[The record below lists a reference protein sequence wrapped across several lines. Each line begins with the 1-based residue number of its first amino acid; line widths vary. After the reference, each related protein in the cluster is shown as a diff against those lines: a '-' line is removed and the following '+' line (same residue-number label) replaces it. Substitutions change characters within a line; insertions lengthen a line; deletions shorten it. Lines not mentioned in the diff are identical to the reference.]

1 MINRLCV
8 VGVGLIGGS
17 FALGLK
23 EAGLVKHV
31 VGVDHDPQNLDL
43 ALFTGLID
51 QAASS
56 LEAGVQGS
64 DCVFIAV
71 PVGVMPEIFRQ
82 LAPLWQAEVLYT
94 DAGST
99 KTDVLRAL
107 AEVHGTVPSNFVAGH
122 PIAGAET
129 SGASAARSGLFLGR
143 RVILT
148 PCESTSP
155 KALDLTKSL
164 WEGLGARVSEMD
176 SIRHDAVLAA
186 TSHLPHVLSFALTAM
201 LGRHD
206 EQQDILAYAAGGL
219 RDFTRIAGSD
229 PAMWRDISL
238 ANRDQLLPLI
248 EEYRIAL
255 GEVAEMI
262 KAGDSDRLVQLFADA
277 RAARQRFIDQLDK

>member
-31 VGVDHDPQNLDL
+31 VGVDRDAKNLDL
-43 ALFTGLID
+43 ALSTGLID
-51 QAASS
+51 ESAAS
-56 LEAGVQGS
+56 LREGVQGA

-71 PVGVMPEIFRQ
+71 PVGVMPEVFRQ
-82 LAPLWQAEVLYT
+82 LSPLWQNDVLYT

-99 KTDVLRAL
+99 KADVLRAL
-107 AEVHGTVPSNFVAGH
+107 AQAKGCVPSNFVAGH

-129 SGASAARSGLFLGR
+129 SGASAARSGLFEGR

-148 PCESTSP
+148 PTDNTSSE
-155 KALDLTKSL
+155 ALELAKSL
-164 WEGLGARVSEMD
+164 WVGVGARVSEMD
-176 SIRHDAVLAA
+176 PAHHDAILAA

-206 EQQDILAYAAGGL
+206 EQKDIFAYAAGGL

-248 EEYRIAL
+248 EEYRLAL
-255 GEVAEMI
+255 GDVAQMI
-262 KAGDSDRLVQLFADA
+262 KSGDSDRLTQLFADA
-277 RAARQRFIDQLDK
+277 RMARQRFIDQLDK

>member
-82 LAPLWQAEVLYT
+82 LAPL
-94 DAGST
+94 
-99 KTDVLRAL
+99 
-107 AEVHGTVPSNFVAGH
+107 
-122 PIAGAET
+122 
-129 SGASAARSGLFLGR
+129 
-143 RVILT
+143 
-148 PCESTSP
+148 
-155 KALDLTKSL
+155 SL
-164 WEGLGARVSEMD
+164 
-176 SIRHDAVLAA
+176 IH
-186 TSHLPHVLSFALTAM
+186 
-201 LGRHD
+201 
-206 EQQDILAYAAGGL
+206 I
-219 RDFTRIAGSD
+219 
-229 PAMWRDISL
+229 
-238 ANRDQLLPLI
+238 
-248 EEYRIAL
+248 
-255 GEVAEMI
+255 
-262 KAGDSDRLVQLFADA
+262 
-277 RAARQRFIDQLDK
+277 